1 MSRMTKFLRQTC
13 VLEIAMIDKDG
24 ESILNEFG
32 EYQYEAPKRVKC
44 RHERSHRDVQTT
56 DGSIVRS
63 TSRYYLDGSV
73 SIKAGDRLDG
83 KVVVS
88 VTDCI
93 NGLGLS
99 EGYEVY
105 V

>member
-13 VLEIAMIDKDG
+13 QLEHYAEVNGAPK
-24 ESILNEFG
+24 LNDFG
-32 EYQYEAPKRVKC
+32 EIQYEAPVAVQC
-44 RHERSHRDVQTT
+44 RHEVSHKDVQTT
-56 DGSIVRS
+56 NGSIVRS
-63 TSRYYLDGSV
+63 ASRYFVDDSQPV
-73 SIKAGDRLDG
+73 RADDRIDG

-88 VTDCI
+88 VQSYI
-93 NGLGLS
+93 NGLGQS